1 MKETGKVVEVKG
13 DRAVVMMERSGKYE
27 SCGLCSKITGRQH
40 ILEVKNKEGVKEG
53 DTVEIE
59 IKEENLL
66 KVCIYIYGFPLL
78 GFIFGIIGTFFLK
91 NIQLKFITFFAF
103 FLSFWIAGFKKAKDY
118 GEKAIPRI
126 LRVKRGG
133 LYGFKRG
140 S

>member
-13 DRAVVMMERSGKYE
+13 DRAVVMMERSGQ
-27 SCGLCSKITGRQH
+27 CGLCSKITGRQH

-118 GEKAIPRI
+118 GEKAIPKI

-133 LYGFKRG
+133 LYGFKREN
-140 S
+140 

>member
-13 DRAVVMMERSGKYE
+13 DRAVVMMERSGK
-27 SCGLCSKITGRQH
+27 CGLCSKITGRQH

-78 GFIFGIIGTFFLK
+78 GFIFGTIGTFFLK
-91 NIQLKFITFFAF
+91 NIQLKFITFLAF

>member
-13 DRAVVMMERSGKYE
+13 DRAVVMMERSGQ
-27 SCGLCSKITGRQH
+27 CGLCSKITGRQH

-78 GFIFGIIGTFFLK
+78 GFIFGTIGTFFLK
-91 NIQLKFITFFAF
+91 NIQLKFITFLAF

>member
-13 DRAVVMMERSGKYE
+13 DRAVVMMERSGQ
-27 SCGLCSKITGRQH
+27 CGLCSKITGRQH

-78 GFIFGIIGTFFLK
+78 GFIFGTIGTFFLK

>member
-13 DRAVVMMERSGKYE
+13 DRAVVMMERSGK
-27 SCGLCSKITGRQH
+27 CGLCSKITGRQH

-78 GFIFGIIGTFFLK
+78 GFIFGMIGAFFLK

-126 LRVKRGG
+126 LRVKGGG

>member
-1 MKETGKVVEVKG
+1 MKETGKVIKVKG
-13 DRAVVMMERSGKYE
+13 DRAVVMMERSGK
-27 SCGLCSKITGRQH
+27 CGLCSKITGRQH

-78 GFIFGIIGTFFLK
+78 GFIFGMIGAFFFK
-91 NIQLKFITFFAF
+91 NIQVKFITFFAF

-133 LYGFKRG
+133 FYGFKRG